1 MNPHEDDERDSWRY
15 PDIERI
21 EGGVVTTVNE
31 HVKGDDVAHE
41 VWVKPDSYEGDL
53 TTEMVVGAT
62 GDVLMPEEGQRVLLA
77 HRTDAKPIIL
87 AARYQ
92 EGKENDDVPPF
103 KEGER
108 RIGHPTTDAHV
119 RYRVDDTLV
128 VASHHGNSDLKDDKP
143 DLDVKDDDSLILNW
157 HDQYHDIRLKDD
169 GRMAINADDA
179 SSHLTLANDDSVG
192 INWTDDDVDIRLK
205 NNGNVIVNGANGT
218 TLKLESDGTVTI
230 NEGNTQPMM
239 DISFGTDSDGHYIS
253 HTITRADNVY
263 LPSQ

>member
-31 HVKGDDVAHE
+31 HVEGDNIAHE
-41 VWVKPDSYEGDL
+41 IWVKPDSYEGDL

-62 GDVLMPEEGQRVLLA
+62 GDVLIPEEGQRVLLA

-87 AARYQ
+87 GVRYQ
-92 EGKENDDVPPF
+92 EGEENDDVPPF

-108 RIGHPTTDAHV
+108 RVGHPASDSYVRFLTDGSM
-119 RYRVDDTLV
+119 V
-128 VASHHGNSDLKDDKP
+128 VNGH
-143 DLDVKDDDSLILNW
+143 
-157 HDQYHDIRLKDD
+157 
-169 GRMAINADDA
+169 
-179 SSHLTLANDDSVG
+179 
-192 INWTDDDVDIRLK
+192 
-205 NNGNVIVNGANGT
+205 NGNKIE
-218 TLKLESDGTVTI
+218 LKADGTVVI
-230 NEGNTQPMM
+230 NEGTTQPIM
-239 DISFGTDSDGHYIS
+239 DISFGTDSDGDYTS